1 MKTVNAQT
9 LQFRLSL
16 DQRLKNTWTYL
27 MQTYQT
33 LDKAEIIKLAL
44 NSLEKE
50 AKRSEYKMYSIDE
63 VLSELENREVGMTE
77 EEAFEWWNKNKSSF

>member
-1 MKTVNAQT
+1 MTTANPQT

-16 DQRLKNTWTYL
+16 DQRLKNTWGYL
-27 MQTYQT
+27 MREYQT

-50 AKRSEYKMYSIDE
+50 TKRLEYKLYSVDE
-63 VLSELENREVGMTE
+63 ILSQLENREVGMTE
-77 EEAFEWWNKNKSSF
+77 IVP